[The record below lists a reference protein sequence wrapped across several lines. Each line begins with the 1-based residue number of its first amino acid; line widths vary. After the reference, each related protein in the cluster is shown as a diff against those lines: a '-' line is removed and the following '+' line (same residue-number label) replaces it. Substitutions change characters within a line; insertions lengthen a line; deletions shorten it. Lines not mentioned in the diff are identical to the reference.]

1 MKKDLFIY
9 VDMDGVLADFNN
21 EPNAIE
27 RFDNEVGFFYNLQ
40 PIVKNVNFVNALV
53 KNGYNVCILS
63 ASPNEQADFDKL
75 VWLHTHMPQIKN
87 ITIMRVGQ
95 NKADFVKTKG
105 INVLFDDYGKNC
117 RDFEKCGYSAC
128 KVDTENTIEKLFIE
142 FYSRFT
148 VSVI

>member
-1 MKKDLFIY
+1 MKKKNLFIY

-21 EPNAIE
+21 EPRAIE

-40 PIVKNVNFVNALV
+40 PIVKNVGFVNALV
-53 KNGYNVCILS
+53 KSGYNVCILS

-75 VWLHTHMPQIKN
+75 VWLHMYMPQVKN

-105 INVLFDDYGKNC
+105 INILFDDYGKNC
-117 RDFEKCGYSAC
+117 KDFISRGYMAC
-128 KVDTENTIEKLFIE
+128 KVDNENTIQKLFE
-142 FYSRFT
+142 DLFC
-148 VSVI
+148 